1 MPDRA
6 KLRRVAGWTLFAA
19 WGLLFLAGALGE
31 LFQIEPLREFADL
44 KRIFLR

>member
-1 MPDRA
+1 VPDSA

-31 LFQIEPLREFADL
+31 LLEIETLREFADL